1 MNSLAQHRPVV
12 EVYKFAVLLPPE
24 HAPRMQVR
32 DVRRT
37 PCMMHRTSQ
46 RKHRDVPQ
54 SSVAVATHTTDA
66 NIVVARLEMNNGV
79 VFRVADAARPLFRH
93 QAILNFMKDSA
104 IMPGMV
110 KLRRGRGSLDS
121 TRRPLL
127 PAPRDGDALPLP
139 PIFS

>member
-1 MNSLAQHRPVV
+1 M
-12 EVYKFAVLLPPE
+12 
-24 HAPRMQVR
+24 
-32 DVRRT
+32 
-37 PCMMHRTSQ
+37 
-46 RKHRDVPQ
+46 
-54 SSVAVATHTTDA
+54 AVATHTADA
-66 NIVVARLEMNNGV
+66 DVVVARLQV
-79 VFRVADAARPLFRH
+79 YDRVIVGIADAAAARLSQ

-110 KLRRGRGSLDS
+110 KLRRDRGSLDS